1 MRLISSSWFVRFIS
15 YVNYQLFFC
24 AKDLRA
30 NTIENCLQDNPLSAL
45 DQHVGQQIFD
55 YGIKKLL
62 LRSGRT
68 VIMVTNKLELLSAA
82 HQVLYYI
89 FNNILMSVKFFEM

>member
-1 MRLISSSWFVRFIS
+1 MLIKI
-15 YVNYQLFFC
+15 
-24 AKDLRA
+24 K
-30 NTIENCLQDNPLSAL
+30 NCLQDNPLSAL

-68 VIMVTNKLELLSAA
+68 VIMITHKLELLSAA
-82 HQVLYYI
+82 HQVLFYI
-89 FNNILMSVKFFEM
+89 LNTNTLIKFLKILYKSKCYFIFT